1 MTREDIP
8 FTALKKGRLL
18 RLPFPSKAFGDE
30 AGENCSR
37 IN

>member
-30 AGENCSR
+30 AGENCFR